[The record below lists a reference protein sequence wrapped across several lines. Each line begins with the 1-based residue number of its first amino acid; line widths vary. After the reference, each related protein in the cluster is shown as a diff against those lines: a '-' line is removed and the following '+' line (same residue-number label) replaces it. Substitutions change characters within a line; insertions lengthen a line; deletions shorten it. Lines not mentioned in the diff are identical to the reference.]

1 MTIEESLRGA
11 DAIGKNDAERGVHPL
26 REAAPLDTLEPPP
39 PGCVVLPGIDEGGGF
54 ATSAHAVSKRY
65 ENGMA
70 LTDGA
75 SLMQGVLAPFGVL
88 IVVVFGPA
96 IYSTLHSSISWLA
109 KLAFLPFML
118 LGLLV
123 GALFILFECTGYR
136 SQPTLFDRAA
146 GRIYVM
152 HAERDWL
159 RPWRWFRTPVS
170 FEVFEWP
177 RMRGMIVSSMGIGG
191 AKLPRVNYALR
202 LVETDV
208 P

>member
-11 DAIGKNDAERGVHPL
+11 DAIGKNDAERGVHPV

-39 PGCVVLPGIDEGGGF
+39 LGCVVLPGIDVSSGF
-54 ATSAHAVSKRY
+54 ATSAHAVLKRY
-65 ENGMA
+65 QNGMA

-75 SLMQGVLAPFGVL
+75 SLMQGALAPFGVFG
-88 IVVVFGPA
+88 VVLGGA
-96 IYSTLHSSISWLA
+96 LLYGIILDITWISALTL
-109 KLAFLPFML
+109 LPI
-118 LGLLV
+118 GLV
-123 GALFILFECTGYR
+123 GFIWALLFILYECTGYR

-159 RPWRWFRTPVS
+159 RPWRWFRIPVS

-191 AKLPRVNYALR
+191 
-202 LVETDV
+202 
-208 P
+208 